1 MVTKIK
7 NLKLKLIY
15 ANNEKKTTSY
25 CEHIFMHFLSKGKWQ
40 IKIGLKFL
48 MYLMYVPSPT
58 YGVRVMLC
66 GLSVGTRL
74 RKPANKL

>member
-1 MVTKIK
+1 MQTTKK
-7 NLKLKLIY
+7 RQHLIV
-15 ANNEKKTTSY
+15 N
-25 CEHIFMHFLSKGKWQ
+25 IFFTHFLSKGKWQ